1 MINYRHPTGKP
12 LCEDSIAA
20 TGAKAPDPGRL
31 FDEPHERMTI
41 ACITELI
48 YSLGE

>member
-1 MINYRHPTGKP
+1 VINHRHPPGKL
-12 LCEDSIAA
+12 LCEDLVAA

-48 YSLGE
+48 YSSGE